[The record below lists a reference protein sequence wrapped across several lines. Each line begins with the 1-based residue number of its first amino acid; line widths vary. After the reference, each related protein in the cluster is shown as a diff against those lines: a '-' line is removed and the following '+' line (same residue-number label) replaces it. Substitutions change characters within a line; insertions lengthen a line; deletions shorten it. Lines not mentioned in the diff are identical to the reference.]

1 MGNETDP
8 ESPDGKYLDA
18 SYFTDGD
25 ALTKLLVDKRSTD
38 QKQRSSYPDAQ
49 SALTDFAT
57 KTDNGA
63 WSSSLLRGDVAQRL
77 TQIVTVPDPSLGDPM
92 PVSGPRSLQQGSLN
106 LCGPTALFQMGYG
119 RDPVAVTEFATQ
131 LFDNGSA
138 TLGSLNIAPG
148 ADLLGSDF
156 AAMLQ
161 KANDEGRAGFTAAE
175 WMLFGAVRNSTD
187 VFWQGSWQ
195 GDPDQMLA
203 AMTRPEE
210 LAGWMRAS
218 GIWSSVEDHGKWAS
232 NPGIMEAS
240 NLTMSDGTDIALLI
254 HANLIAKSTL
264 WNPNTGAPDDSANPV
279 ANPAKPN
286 DAFLLS
292 SFPNHWVVLLSEV
305 TPDVKGENVYL
316 AIWTWG
322 MRLFLCAPKQVFLD
336 NYYGAVIG
344 QAALS

>member
-1 MGNETDP
+1 MGNGTDP
-8 ESPDGKYLDA
+8 ESPDGKHLDA

-25 ALTKLLVDKRSTD
+25 ALTKSLVDKRSTD
-38 QKQRSSYPDAQ
+38 QKQRSSFSDAQ
-49 SALTDFAT
+49 SALTDFAA
-57 KTDNGA
+57 KTDSGA
-63 WSSSLLRGDVAQRL
+63 WSSSLSRGDVAQRL
-77 TQIVTVPDPSLGDPM
+77 TQIVTVPDPGLSDPA
-92 PVSGPRSLQQGSLN
+92 PSSGPRSLQQGGLN
-106 LCGPTALFQMGYG
+106 LCGPAALLQMGYG
-119 RDPVAVTEFATQ
+119 RDPVAVTQFATQ

-148 ADLLGSDF
+148 ADLLGGDY

-161 KANDEGRAGFTAAE
+161 KARDADHAGFTAAE

-195 GDPDQMLA
+195 GDPDQLLA
-203 AMTRPEE
+203 GMTRPEE
-210 LAGWMRAS
+210 LAAWMRAS

-232 NPGIMEAS
+232 NPGIVEAS

-264 WNPNTGAPDDSANPV
+264 WNPNTGAPDDSGEKRY
-279 ANPAKPN
+279 NPARLS

-322 MRLFLCAPKQVFLD
+322 MRLFLCVPKQVFLD

-344 QAALS
+344 QTADN